1 MDRDAADRLTNLE
14 TQIAAIAEA
23 TRTNSELL
31 RHVIGLLTREDGGD
45 GENQIAQI
53 VEAIGVLAN
62 SVDRMGETVVNEIQK
77 LAGGETASLAAE

>member
-31 RHVIGLLTREDGGD
+31 RHVIGLLTREDGGEPSAMD
-45 GENQIAQI
+45 QLT
-53 VEAIGVLAN
+53 EAVVALAG
-62 SVDRMGETVVNEIQK
+62 SVDQMGQTVVAEIQK
-77 LAGGETASLAAE
+77 LTSNDVALAAE